1 LAPFPRAFFARPAAD
16 VAHDLIGATLL
27 VDGAGG
33 LIVETEA
40 YDHKDPASHSYV
52 GRTARNAS
60 MFGSPGHA
68 YIYRSYGLHWCLN
81 LVCGIEPLGSAVLI
95 RALEPTTGIEV
106 MQQRRGNMAPRLL
119 CSGPGR
125 LSQALGVTGALDGQ
139 PLDRAPFSLLPRRA
153 EVPVVS
159 GPRVGITRG
168 TETPWRFG
176 LRGSAF
182 LSRRFD
188 DQPSSAAWKR

>member
-1 LAPFPRAFFARPAAD
+1 MAPLSRTFFARPTPD

-27 VDGAGG
+27 VDGVGG

-40 YDHKDPASHSYV
+40 YDHEDPASHSYV

-60 MFGSPGHA
+60 MFGSPGYA

-81 LVCGIEPLGSAVLI
+81 FVCGIEPLGSAVLI
-95 RALEPTTGIEV
+95 RALEPTIGVKV
-106 MQQRRGNMAPRLL
+106 MEQRRGNAIPRLL

-139 PLDRAPFSLLPRRA
+139 PLDRAPFSVLPRVA
-153 EVPVVS
+153 VAPVTS
-159 GPRVGITRG
+159 GTRIGITRG

-176 LRGSAF
+176 LTGSAF
-182 LSRRFD
+182 LSRRF
-188 DQPSSAAWKR
+188 S